1 MHISMRGELRPTIFS
16 ALVKSN
22 LMFEEA
28 LPNFSF
34 SYSSLAKPF
43 TTRIPR
49 TFSSMDSLSLSYF
62 LKTARKAG
70 IASLPIITSP
80 TPITGTTITKV
91 VAREPPEINAI
102 TIAKAN
108 IKGALTAILIAIMK
122 AFWTVVI
129 SVVILVTR
137 EDVENLSMF
146 PKENFC
152 TFEKISALKLPA
164 KPAEALAENMPAK
177 APQASD
183 TIAAMAIRP
192 PDFRTSLICAPALI
206 LLTIGAVIA
215 GMSTSSITSPT
226 MNTSAKI
233 VSFLYWRKDFNNLG
247 IKETSSLFSQPI
259 YYKAGLRIM

>member
-16 ALVKSN
+16 AFVKSN
-22 LMFEEA
+22 LIFEEA

-49 TFSSMDSLSLSYF
+49 TFSSIDSLSLSYF

-80 TPITGTTITKV
+80 TAITGTTITNV

-108 IKGALTAILIAIMK
+108 IRGALTAILIAIMK

-137 EDVENLSMF
+137 DEVENLSMF
-146 PKENFC
+146 PNENFC
-152 TFEKISALKLPA
+152 TLEKISALRLPA
-164 KPAEALAENMPAK
+164 KPAEALAEKAPAK
-177 APQASD
+177 APHASD
-183 TIAAMAIRP
+183 TIAAIAIRP
-192 PDFRTSLICAPALI
+192 PDFRISFISAPALI
-206 LLTIGAVIA
+206 ALTIGAVIA
-215 GMSTSSITSPT
+215 GMSTSRITSPI
-226 MNTSAKI
+226 MNTSARI
-233 VSFLYWRKDFNNLG
+233 VSFLYWRKDFSSFG
-247 IKETSSLFSQPI
+247 IKGNSSRL
-259 YYKAGLRIM
+259 